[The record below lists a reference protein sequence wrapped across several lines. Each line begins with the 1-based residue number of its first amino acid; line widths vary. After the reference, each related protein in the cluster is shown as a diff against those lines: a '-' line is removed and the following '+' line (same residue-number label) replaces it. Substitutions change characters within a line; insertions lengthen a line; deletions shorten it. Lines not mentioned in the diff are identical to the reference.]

1 MGKTDKQSNRTI
13 RRIRLEI
20 RKIIAANDA
29 WQNAVNDIIKAARP
43 TNAAA
48 MKRARKGAISTVL
61 ANNASL
67 RAAAEKIF
75 HDVTGK

>member
-1 MGKTDKQSNRTI
+1 MGKPNRQNKGTI
-13 RRIRLEI
+13 RKVRLEI

-29 WQNAVNDIIKAARP
+29 WKNTVDDIIRAARP
-43 TNAAA
+43 TDAAA
-48 MKRARKGAISTVL
+48 TRRATKGAISTVV

-75 HDVTGK
+75 HEITGT

>member
-1 MGKTDKQSNRTI
+1 MGKTNRQSNRTI
-13 RRIRLEI
+13 RKIRLEI

-43 TNAAA
+43 TNASAT
-48 MKRARKGAISTVL
+48 KRARKGAVSTVV
-61 ANNASL
+61 ANNAAL

-75 HDVTGK
+75 HDVTGT